1 MRNSSGF
8 PDKSTVD
15 RIRARYP
22 TGCRVELI
30 SMDDSHTKLL
40 PGEKGT
46 VSIIDSTGTVF
57 VNWDCGS
64 SLGVVYGVD
73 RIRRL
78 SPFEEAWEA
87 PERLR

>member
-64 SLGVVYGVD
+64 VLTLIEKV
-73 RIRRL
+73 L
-78 SPFEEAWEA
+78 KQTMHPFEEAWEA